1 MDTYKVENT
10 LFRFPT
16 PPPSG
21 GRGAELLAER
31 REAVLTKARAIRP
44 RRSKPPLR
52 WPTARPNTLGTN
64 PPKPAGWHGPI
75 GDGETGTV
83 QMAGPDGGA
92 WCVTEDGRWV
102 LATKG
107 GGVRPAPAF
116 GLNTK
121 LMITDV
127 LIEREVDTASSLTGF
142 RHWGN
147 AVERHRVTAQL
158 AWWAWHHLYP
168 AEPFPVDEL
177 VYTPTRDA
185 EKAGRRA
192 A

>member
-1 MDTYKVENT
+1 MNTYEIGGAT
-10 LFRFPT
+10 FRFPT
-16 PPPSG
+16 PPPDG
-21 GRGAELLAER
+21 GRGAELLDER

-107 GGVRPAPAF
+107 GVRPAPAF

-121 LMITDV
+121 LMITRV
-127 LIEREVDTASSLTGF
+127 LIEREVDTTSSLTGF

-147 AVERHRVTAQL
+147 EVGRHRVTTQL

-168 AEPFPVDEL
+168 VEPFPVDEL

-185 EKAGRRA
+185 EKVSR
-192 A
+192 